1 MGFVERLR
9 SFSLKPGLKA
19 LGGAPVGGPQSFSF
33 DTGGPAVLQIHPYPG
48 SVERFVRTHASGLPE
63 PIAVRRIEG
72 ADRND
77 QIRAYWG
84 REPEEQD
91 LVVEPVLRLRPD
103 VGIEL
108 VWGAS
113 YLVAEILADRGNRSV
128 TFGLESDLAT
138 RSLAAVKT
146 GTSKDMRD
154 NGCIGFSDR
163 YTVGVWVGNG
173 GGEPM
178 WNVSGVEGASPIW
191 RTLMDALHA
200 DDPSVAPVPPEVV
213 FVARFPLRS

>member
-1 MGFVERLR
+1 M
-9 SFSLKPGLKA
+9 
-19 LGGAPVGGPQSFSF
+19 
-33 DTGGPAVLQIHPYPG
+33 
-48 SVERFVRTHASGLPE
+48 
-63 PIAVRRIEG
+63 
-72 ADRND
+72 
-77 QIRAYWG
+77 
-84 REPEEQD
+84 
-91 LVVEPVLRLRPD
+91 VEPVLRLRPD

-128 TFGLESDLAT
+128 TCGLESDLAT

-146 GTSKDMRD
+146 GTNKEMRD
-154 NGCIGFSDR
+154 NWCTGFSDR

-191 RTLMDALHA
+191 RTLMDALHT
-200 DDPSVAPVPPEVV
+200 DDSSVAPVPPEVV
-213 FVARFPLRS
+213 ISSFSRAMQASSSTASSSSYAESVLHSAAIRNQP